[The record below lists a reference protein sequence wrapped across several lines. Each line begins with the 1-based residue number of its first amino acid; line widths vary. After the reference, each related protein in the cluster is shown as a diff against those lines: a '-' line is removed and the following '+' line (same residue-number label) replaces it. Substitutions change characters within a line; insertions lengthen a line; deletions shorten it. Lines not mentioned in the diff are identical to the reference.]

1 MNEEPLDMG
10 EPKPLTDEKNL
21 KSLKQMIKSAPTEEI
36 KEGLQNQIDQLEQK
50 IKNETK
56 FEKIK

>member
-10 EPKPLTDEKNL
+10 EPKPLTDEQNL
-21 KSLKQMIKSAPTEEI
+21 KSFKQMIKSAPTEEI
-36 KEGLQNQIDQLEQK
+36 KQSLQDQIEQLEQK

-56 FEKIK
+56 FAKIK